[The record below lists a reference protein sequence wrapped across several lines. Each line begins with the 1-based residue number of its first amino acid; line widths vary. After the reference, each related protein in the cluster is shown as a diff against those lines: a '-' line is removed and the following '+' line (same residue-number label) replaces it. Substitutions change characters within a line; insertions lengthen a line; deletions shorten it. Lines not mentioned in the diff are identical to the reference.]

1 MIHNGHDYQ
10 PYNSVVSLSTPGYL
24 YIYYALG
31 QIGTATVDSI
41 SSRITNVDIETVGYQ
56 DYAFVDAYYSTSG
69 SFQEEVDIRIAATQD
84 TPAYHKFFSW
94 TTIVGSTTYTGPIWK
109 DYIYTVPFQ
118 ASRVQ
123 YKVRY
128 NGNDIFKG
136 WAYEIG
142 QSTEICINDIARD
155 YLHTEFPTAED
166 TWYQD
171 YNAVKTFELFTG
183 PDESSEPTVKAADLT
198 FKYDWSY
205 SYYYLQ
211 QYDSW
216 LAMEPLQD
224 FYDSRQFHIFSV
236 NTYAT
241 LTNRSTIQYVNL
253 NDARSH
259 IKTQLP
265 SGSYRLYS
273 YEAPELKIFKFDVR
287 ENCGIRYCLYYVNS
301 RGGWDSVLVDGVATQ
316 TDKYDRETYTQNYRT
331 PSISRGVIE
340 YRNNITESWTL
351 YLRSLGDS
359 RNKLFHNLYEST
371 NVYLHD
377 LEEDRIVP
385 VIITS
390 REMQYKTRKNQG
402 KKLYSYEITV
412 ESSQRKLRM

>member
-1 MIHNGHDYQ
+1 MIYNGHDYQ
-10 PYNSVVSLSTPGYL
+10 PYASVVSLPTPGILYL
-24 YIYYALG
+24 YYSLG
-31 QIGTATVDSI
+31 TPAYQVSLDDSTENVI
-41 SSRITNVDIETVGYQ
+41 QVDIDVVNSIT
-56 DYAFVDAYYSTSG
+56 YAFVQASYPTRG
-69 SFQEEVDIRIAATQD
+69 SFEDEVEIRIASS
-84 TPAYHKFFSW
+84 PAVLRHFSW
-94 TTIVGSTTYTGPIWK
+94 TTIVGTASYSGPIWK

-118 ASRVQ
+118 APRVQ
-123 YKVRY
+123 YKVKN
-128 NGNDIFKG
+128 NGNDIYKG
-136 WAYEIG
+136 WAYETG
-142 QSTEICINDIARD
+142 QSIDICVNDVARD
-155 YLHTEFPTAED
+155 YLHTEFPDAED
-166 TWYQD
+166 IWYQD
-171 YNAVKTFELFTG
+171 YYATKDFELYTG
-183 PDESSEPTVKAADLT
+183 YDETSEPTVKVADLT
-198 FKYDWSY
+198 FIYDWSY
-205 SYYYLQ
+205 YTPL
-211 QYDSW
+211 QYDRW

-241 LTNRSTIQYVNL
+241 LTNRAGISYVNL

-273 YEAPELKIFKFDVR
+273 YEAPELKIYKFTVK

-301 RGGWDSVLVDGVATQ
+301 RGGWDSVLVDGIATQ

-331 PSISRGVIE
+331 PSIQRGVIE

-359 RNKLFHNLYEST
+359 QNKLFHNLYEST

>member
-1 MIHNGHDYQ
+1 MIYNGQDYQ
-10 PYNSVVSLSTPGYL
+10 PYASVFSMPTSGTLYFYYSLGTPTDPVSLDSSTSNVVQVDIAVVS
-24 YIYYALG
+24 
-31 QIGTATVDSI
+31 SI
-41 SSRITNVDIETVGYQ
+41 T
-56 DYAFVDAYYSTSG
+56 YAFVQAAYNGNGTY
-69 SFQEEVDIRIAATQD
+69 EDEVEIRIASSPMAILR
-84 TPAYHKFFSW
+84 HFSW
-94 TTIVGSTTYTGPIWK
+94 TTIVGTASYSGPIWK
-109 DYIYTVPFQ
+109 DYIYQVPFQ
-118 ASRVQ
+118 APRVQ
-123 YKVRY
+123 YKVKN
-128 NGNDIFKG
+128 NGNDIYKG
-136 WAYEIG
+136 WCYETG
-142 QSTEICINDIARD
+142 QELEICVNDVARD
-155 YLHTEFPTAED
+155 YLHTDFPSALN

-171 YNAVKTFELFTG
+171 YNASKDFELYIG
-183 PDESSEPTVKAADLT
+183 QDENSEPTSKVADIH
-198 FKYDWSY
+198 FNYDWSY
-205 SYYYLQ
+205 SDYLDY
-211 QYDSW
+211 QYDRW

-224 FYDSRQFHIFSV
+224 FYDTRQYQIFSV

-241 LTNRSTIQYVNL
+241 LTNRNGIEYINL

-265 SGSYRLYS
+265 AGSYRLYS
-273 YEAPELKIFKFDVR
+273 YEAEPLKIYKFTVK

-359 RNKLFHNLYEST
+359 QNKLFHNLYEST

-377 LEEDRIVP
+377 LEEGRIVP